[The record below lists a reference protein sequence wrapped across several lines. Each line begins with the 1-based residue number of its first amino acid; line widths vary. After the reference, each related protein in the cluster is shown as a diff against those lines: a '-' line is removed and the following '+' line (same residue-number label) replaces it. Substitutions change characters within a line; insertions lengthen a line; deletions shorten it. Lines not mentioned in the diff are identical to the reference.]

1 MKALAYIIAFVC
13 GLFIRSA
20 ISAMNG
26 WSYSINGIDLLC
38 GMVCM
43 VMVWSFKGAF
53 LKTNK
58 PNKKRRNNR

>member
-38 GMVCM
+38 GMVCI